1 MLNLIPKKIPS
12 TSLLYGKRPIQRIQ
26 VGKDKHVLEL
36 CLSDV
41 NSIYNDIDAS
51 TELQNKDYNPL
62 KYNKYIKYKMSA
74 LDLIETYKNEE
85 NKKTALTNVKW
96 YSKIRDYFFINF
108 SKNQVE
114 LKEKIVPNFFYP
126 IEK

>member
-1 MLNLIPKKIPS
+1 MFLQLLI
-12 TSLLYGKRPIQRIQ
+12 L
-26 VGKDKHVLEL
+26 GKDKHVLEL
-36 CLSDV
+36 CLSDI
-41 NSIYNDIDAS
+41 NSIYNDID
-51 TELQNKDYNPL
+51 TNIELQNKDYNPL